1 MDKFDY
7 SDGNNCLN
15 LIFDNYSVD
24 NQSRYDIFIQV
35 LDEAKKYNDSLH
47 YLACAYACHYSKS
60 TYRPQA
66 IIFFEKY
73 LKEPVHPENQFLTLS
88 RIYNDLA
95 EDYEGEYKFR
105 QAAQYYQ
112 KAIKLQHKRH
122 YSSITGQYE
131 IYPAEVKL
139 GRLLLKIGTQHALE
153 YWKILME
160 YPEYKKGDSTQ
171 SGFRR
176 HVDIEYKN
184 ALDKHNRGY
193 VYKPRKNK
201 NVEQ

>member
-73 LKEPVHPENQFLTLS
+73 LK
-88 RIYNDLA
+88 
-95 EDYEGEYKFR
+95 
-105 QAAQYYQ
+105 
-112 KAIKLQHKRH
+112 
-122 YSSITGQYE
+122 
-131 IYPAEVKL
+131 
-139 GRLLLKIGTQHALE
+139 
-153 YWKILME
+153 
-160 YPEYKKGDSTQ
+160 
-171 SGFRR
+171 
-176 HVDIEYKN
+176 
-184 ALDKHNRGY
+184 
-193 VYKPRKNK
+193 
-201 NVEQ
+201 

>member
-1 MDKFDY
+1 M
-7 SDGNNCLN
+7 
-15 LIFDNYSVD
+15 
-24 NQSRYDIFIQV
+24 
-35 LDEAKKYNDSLH
+35 
-47 YLACAYACHYSKS
+47 
-60 TYRPQA
+60 
-66 IIFFEKY
+66 
-73 LKEPVHPENQFLTLS
+73 
-88 RIYNDLA
+88 
-95 EDYEGEYKFR
+95 
-105 QAAQYYQ
+105 
-112 KAIKLQHKRH
+112 
-122 YSSITGQYE
+122 
-131 IYPAEVKL
+131 